1 MRIMRLV
8 SSFVVLASSVSLVA
22 SADFNPLLPRPQEI
36 HYGSGWL
43 RVRGLRVQLPPS
55 SAEEDR
61 FAARTLADF
70 LSDRAKGAMEISE
83 GDTAE
88 NAIVLIRSGAVDPLP
103 VPDERPGPESR
114 EAYRLKV
121 TSKGAEIRAVSSAG
135 LFYGVQTLCQLVEG
149 SGEEAR
155 LPEVEIHDWPALA
168 YRGTMVDISQG
179 PLPTE
184 REIERQIDFLARWK
198 ANQYYL
204 FNEGSIEL
212 DGYPLLNPEGRLT
225 KDEVRRIIDYGR
237 ERHIDVVPCL
247 ELYGHAHD
255 LFRVELYS
263 DLGAVIPHGEEFDPR
278 NPKVKA
284 VLSDWIDQF
293 SRLFPSRFVHVGF
306 DEPWLIREVAKEHGT
321 TPAKLYVEH
330 LSYVAN
336 LFEQR
341 GKRVMAWGDIMV
353 KHPEILS
360 ELPPGIIAV
369 PWCYDP
375 QPDPEYKQWLAPLV
389 AHNVPRLIAP
399 GVERDIT
406 AELIPD
412 YAATFENIDTFLAAG
427 RKSNGLLGLINT
439 AWGDNLTLLMR
450 MVWPGLAY
458 GAAAP
463 WQTMPMDQ
471 QKFFSDYASI
481 MYPPPVA
488 AEVASALENLT
499 EAEANLQKVLGYET
513 ELVNWIDPFRPKSL
527 KNAAV
532 HREDLRR
539 VRISAEEAEK
549 HLYRAL
555 SLGGDPTTLSSLLFG
570 SRFLD
575 YAGLRYLY
583 PLEIVDLW
591 QRLGSHPSVDQ
602 FWQSFGNQVIY
613 QVHGRISDLMDE
625 IMGLREAFRSGW
637 LTEYSPY
644 RLASTLGRWDAEYE
658 YWGRLQGR
666 FRVFAADFQDGDT
679 LPPLETLTKRN

>member
-1 MRIMRLV
+1 MMRLV
-8 SSFVVLASSVSLVA
+8 SLVVLLSSLSLGA
-22 SADFNPLLPRPQEI
+22 SAELNPLLPRPQEI

-43 RVRGLRVQLPPS
+43 RVRGVRVHLPPGS
-55 SAEEDR
+55 TEEDR
-61 FAARTLADF
+61 FAAQTLAQF

-83 GDTAE
+83 GDASE
-88 NAIVLIRSGAVDPLP
+88 PAIVLIRSGAVDPLP

-114 EAYRLKV
+114 EAYWLKV
-121 TSKGAEIRAVSSAG
+121 TPRGAEIRAVSSAG

-149 SGEEAR
+149 SAEEAK

-204 FNEGSIEL
+204 YNEASIEL

-225 KDEVRRIIDYGR
+225 KDEVRRIVDYGR
-237 ERHIDVVPCL
+237 QRHIDVVPCL
-247 ELYGHAHD
+247 ELYGHLHY
-255 LFRVELYS
+255 LFRVELHS
-263 DLGAVIPHGEEFDPR
+263 DLGAAIPHGDEFDPR

-284 VLSDWIDQF
+284 VLSDWADQF

-306 DEPWLIREVAKEHGT
+306 DEPWLIGRVAKQYGT
-321 TPAKLYVEH
+321 TPAKLYVEQ
-330 LSYVAN
+330 LSYVAS

-341 GKRVMAWGDIMV
+341 GKRVMAWGDIMA
-353 KHPEILS
+353 KYPEILS
-360 ELPPGIIAV
+360 ELPHGIMAV

-375 QPDPEYKQWLAPLV
+375 QPDPEYKRWLAPLV
-389 AHNVPRLIAP
+389 AHNVPRFVAP
-399 GVERDIT
+399 GVERDIQS
-406 AELIPD
+406 ELIPD
-412 YAATFENIDTFLAAG
+412 FATTFENIDTFLAAG
-427 RKSNGLLGLINT
+427 RKSDGLLGLINT
-439 AWGDNLTLLMR
+439 VWGDNINLLMR

-471 QKFFSDYASI
+471 GKFFSEYAGI
-481 MYPPPVA
+481 MYPPQIAP
-488 AEVASALENLT
+488 EVASALENLT
-499 EAEANLQKVLGYET
+499 DAETNLQKLLGHET
-513 ELVNWIDPFRPKSL
+513 MFASWPDPFSSKTL
-527 KNAAV
+527 KNAAM
-532 HREDLRR
+532 HREDSHR

-555 SLGGDPTTLSSLLFG
+555 SLGGDPMTLSSLLFG

-575 YAGLRYLY
+575 YAGLRSLY

-591 QRLGSHPSVDQ
+591 QSLGSHPSREE
-602 FWQSFGNQVIY
+602 FWYYFGDGVIY
-613 QVHGRISDLMDE
+613 QTHGRTADLMYAITE
-625 IMGLREAFRSGW
+625 LREEFRSGW
-637 LTEYSPY
+637 LAEYSPY
-644 RLASTLGRWDAEYE
+644 RLAAALGRWDAEYE
-658 YWGRLQGR
+658 YWRRLQER
-666 FRVFAADFQDGDT
+666 FRFFSTDFREGDT
-679 LPPLETLTKRN
+679 LPPLDTFTKGN